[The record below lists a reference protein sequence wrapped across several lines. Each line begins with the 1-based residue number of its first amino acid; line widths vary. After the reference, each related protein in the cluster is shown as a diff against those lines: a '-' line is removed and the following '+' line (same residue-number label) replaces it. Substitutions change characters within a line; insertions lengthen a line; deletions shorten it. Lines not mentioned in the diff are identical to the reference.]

1 MISICCHKRVFRYI
15 VLLLL
20 LLLVLTGC
28 GNASEHAGHVKTED
42 PDLVDQPLDDQYY
55 LGPSGNRLITEGE
68 NVYYF
73 AEQLSG
79 DGEDGLQGYF
89 LCYLEKATLKTGIMC
104 IRANCLHQQEK
115 DYGQFTSCGGYILN
129 PRGMW
134 FHCGN
139 LYIVCTDNTELSQ
152 VYETVLKVYKPDGTF
167 VRNETVLPNGVQT
180 MIMHKGKLYYSYVE
194 VTETGIGVY
203 GVNQYDLETKDTE
216 SVGLWTEDQVEYV
229 GNFLGYGD
237 YVYFLVSEKEGKGF
251 THRVAIYR
259 SDEQTL
265 DWMENPV
272 SPANMSAPLIYQNRL
287 LVQFWKYK
295 EDGII
300 DEDLYRKVFCAD
312 PDGSNVEEIGTVQ
325 YPGGVIA
332 AFEDMLLVSNRAQ
345 IDVEYD
351 PQTQTFYATEREKF
365 AVYRDLVL
373 QYEFGLSSVA
383 GHDFST
389 HEIERAMDMDP
400 YIVLKTYGGTKA
412 VATGD
417 TTEYEFIP
425 ACLIAIQ
432 KEDLKTGQLAPVVI
446 ELP

>member
-28 GNASEHAGHVKTED
+28 GNASEHESHVKTED

-115 DYGQFTSCGGYILN
+115 DYSQFTSCGGYILN

-180 MIMHKGKLYYSYVE
+180 MIMHKGKLYYSHVE

-272 SPANMSAPLIYQNRL
+272 SPANMSAPLIYQDRL

-295 EDGII
+295 EDGTI
-300 DEDLYRKVFCAD
+300 DEDLYRKVFCAN

-373 QYEFGLSSVA
+373 QYEFDLASVA
-383 GHDFST
+383 GRDFST

-400 YIVLKTYGGTKA
+400 YIVLKTYGGTRA
-412 VATGD
+412 VATGGA
-417 TTEYEFIP
+417 TEYEFVP

-432 KEDLKTGQLAPVVI
+432 KETLKTGRLDPVVI